1 MAWIWAAN
9 PCCKCWNAGAFR
21 VGAPGGMRLLV
32 AGSLAGCCTCW
43 LLVRLLVAG
52 VEKDKHCQHC
62 AAPHWPLPF
71 RHSFD
76 HAPGSW
82 GVHGAGQPRRE
93 RNEIQKRKDEGRKL
107 EAHTNHN
114 VNDERPR
121 PPSKEPIG
129 ILYIILFR
137 FAFSRAVSGLQAT
150 EGLSRGSLALGEPEA
165 EATNGTADGPGRPRH
180 SETPTAHA
188 TRQDPDNRGGAQRRG
203 HIAESAR
210 QSVHAGAD
218 AAWKRAHYARQLDF
232 LPHPTRR

>member
-165 EATNGTADGPGRPRH
+165 EATNGTADGPGTQRLPPL
-180 SETPTAHA
+180 TPLVRIQITEAAH
-188 TRQDPDNRGGAQRRG
+188 N
-203 HIAESAR
+203 AEGTS
-210 QSVHAGAD
+210 Q
-218 AAWKRAHYARQLDF
+218 RAHGSPCTPARTLRGNARTTHANWIFFRIQHADDA
-232 LPHPTRR
+232 